1 MVAIEVI
8 LQSGTMN
15 DPFTRPVFARAR
27 RLCLARRAVS
37 EVRAWGHPTFR
48 VSGKTFCA
56 FEMIEGRPSV
66 AFRLPE
72 SDVADVTAHEPGFAT
87 PYGRGKWASLWLDG
101 NVDWPVI
108 EKLVRVS
115 YCTIAPERR
124 RADEL
129 LSP

>member
-1 MVAIEVI
+1 
-8 LQSGTMN
+8 
-15 DPFTRPVFARAR
+15 
-27 RLCLARRAVS
+27 VS
-37 EVRAWGHPTFR
+37 EVPAWGHPTFR

-56 FEMIEGRPSV
+56 FEMVKGRPSV

-72 SDVADVTAHEPGFAT
+72 SDVAQVTAHEPGFVT
-87 PYGRGKWASLWLDG
+87 PYGRGTWASLWLDG
-101 NVDWPVI
+101 NVDWPVV

-115 YCTIAPERR
+115 YHTMAPKRL